1 MRGQMTQD
9 FKEQRIYV
17 TAMDDNEETLKLLA
31 GQMLH
36 SQSFHIFPGLY
47 LISLYICFPTG

>member
-1 MRGQMTQD
+1 MTKG

-17 TAMDDNEETLKLLA
+17 TAMDNNEETLKLLV
-31 GQMLH
+31 GQTLH

-47 LISLYICFPTG
+47 LISLHIAFPTG

>member
-1 MRGQMTQD
+1 MRGRMTQG

-17 TAMDDNEETLKLLA
+17 TAMNDNEETLKLLA

-47 LISLYICFPTG
+47 LISLHICFPT